1 MLARTHG
8 QAASPTKL
16 GKEIFVFVERIENQ
30 ITLLN
35 NIPFS
40 AKFGGATGNFNAHHV
55 SYPELNFFEF
65 LNNFVNNR
73 LGLTRQQTT
82 TKIEHYDYL
91 PL

>member
-30 ITLLN
+30 IKLLN

-40 AKFGGATGNFNAHHV
+40 AKFGGAAGNFNAP
-55 SYPELNFFEF
+55 SCILS
-65 LNNFVNNR
+65 R
-73 LGLTRQQTT
+73 T
-82 TKIEHYDYL
+82 
-91 PL
+91 